1 MNSAPSHVELSF
13 RLSGPTLPADHGYGL
28 YAALVHAYE
37 PLHEQ
42 DWLSIQ
48 TISGIGDGAGKIRL
62 TPGSRLRLRL
72 PVEKIPL
79 VYPLAGR
86 ALTIGI
92 HTIRLQIPEIH
103 VLTTFSTMQARI
115 VVIKNYEGADN
126 FLTGARKQLAERGIG
141 GELFLLHNPDGSP
154 RRKTIK
160 IKRFTVVG
168 FGVGV
173 RGLSDEDSLRLQIE
187 GLGGKRRMGCGV
199 FYGSKRAEI
208 AGAGAEAA
216 GNAAAGQAAGGDV

>member
-1 MNSAPSHVELSF
+1 MNSAPSYVELSF
-13 RLSGPTLPADHGYGL
+13 RLSGAILPADHGYGL
-28 YAALVHAYE
+28 YAALVHACE

-42 DWLSIQ
+42 DWLSVQ
-48 TISGIGDGAGKIRL
+48 TISGLGDGAGKIRL

-72 PVEKIPL
+72 PVEMIPL

-103 VLTTFSTMQARI
+103 VLAPFSTMQARI
-115 VVIKNYEGADN
+115 VVIKNYEDADR
-126 FLTGARKQLAERGIG
+126 FLTSARKQLTERGIG
-141 GELFLLHNPDGSP
+141 GELFLLRNLDGSL

-173 RGLSDEDSLRLQIE
+173 RGLSDEDSLRLQIV

-199 FYGSKRAEI
+199 FFGSKRAEI
-208 AGAGAEAA
+208 VSAGAEAA
-216 GNAAAGQAAGGDV
+216 GHAAAGQAAGGGV